1 MKEMLKEASTVIDK
15 YTLERELLE
24 RNNSLPGSLGLS
36 GGADLNGKMLSHR
49 LSEDVVMERCVPPV
63 QHTDNSTGSVGMRIP
78 ENRFED
84 GEKEKMMMKLFP
96 PLEPP
101 LLKTKSQ
108 ISRYEMFLR
117 DNKDTLPNITK

>member
-15 YTLERELLE
+15 YTLELELLE
-24 RNNSLPGSLGLS
+24 RDNSLPGSLGLS
-36 GGADLNGKMLSHR
+36 GGADLNGKIVSHR

-63 QHTDNSTGSVGMRIP
+63 QHTDNSIGSVGMRIP
-78 ENRFED
+78 ENRCE
-84 GEKEKMMMKLFP
+84 EKEEMMMKLFP

-101 LLKTKSQ
+101 VLKTKSQ

-117 DNKDTLPNITK
+117 DNKDALPNIAK